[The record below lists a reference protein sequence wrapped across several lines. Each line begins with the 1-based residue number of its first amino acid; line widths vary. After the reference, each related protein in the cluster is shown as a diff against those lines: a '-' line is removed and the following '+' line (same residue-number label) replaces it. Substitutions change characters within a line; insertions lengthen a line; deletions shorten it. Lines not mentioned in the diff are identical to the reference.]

1 MQLYGRGIRRRAAP
15 MLGDSRRLQLAYSL
29 VLSLPGTPV
38 LRYGD
43 EIGMGED
50 LRLKERNAIR
60 TPMQWSARRNAGFS
74 TAERLVRPVVAR
86 GPYGFD
92 RVNVEEQQRQND
104 SLLRWTMR
112 MIQLRKQCPEIGW
125 GEWRLVPAG
134 SSSVLALEHRGR
146 GNAVVCVHNLAPD
159 VRDATLRIGGGT
171 LVDLRHP
178 EELPSDGS
186 GTHHVALDPYGYR
199 WFRRGEISQALAR
212 DRER

>member
-1 MQLYGRGIRRRAAP
+1 
-15 MLGDSRRLQLAYSL
+15 GDPRRLQLAYSL

-92 RVNVEEQQRQND
+92 RVNVEELQR
-104 SLLRWTMR
+104 
-112 MIQLRKQCPEIGW
+112 
-125 GEWRLVPAG
+125 
-134 SSSVLALEHRGR
+134 
-146 GNAVVCVHNLAPD
+146 
-159 VRDATLRIGGGT
+159 
-171 LVDLRHP
+171 
-178 EELPSDGS
+178 DGS

-212 DRER
+212 DTER